1 MFEMG
6 FVSSG
11 GLASGR
17 TTSVR
22 GRCDLRRESTRMMA
36 NMPKVPYKAKGSDK
50 YEFVDIFNR
59 FYRERIIF
67 INQDIDDET
76 ANQTM
81 AVLLFLE
88 SEDDKAEVQM
98 YINCPGGTTTAG
110 LAIYDCM
117 RAMKYPITTLNL
129 GFAAGMGAFL
139 VGAGT
144 PGKRLA
150 LPNSRFLIQA
160 PSMDNV
166 VRGQADQI
174 ASEVK
179 IVLRQR
185 EKIVNGLHDITGRDK
200 NLIDEEVNRDFYLTA
215 YEAREY
221 GLIDRIL
228 QPKVK
233 DSAPIYQDS
242 LYTPAPKGP
251 SF

>member
-1 MFEMG
+1 
-6 FVSSG
+6 
-11 GLASGR
+11 
-17 TTSVR
+17 
-22 GRCDLRRESTRMMA
+22 
-36 NMPKVPYKAKGSDK
+36 
-50 YEFVDIFNR
+50 
-59 FYRERIIF
+59 
-67 INQDIDDET
+67 
-76 ANQTM
+76 
-81 AVLLFLE
+81 
-88 SEDDKAEVQM
+88 
-98 YINCPGGTTTAG
+98 
-110 LAIYDCM
+110 
-117 RAMKYPITTLNL
+117 
-129 GFAAGMGAFL
+129 
-139 VGAGT
+139 
-144 PGKRLA
+144 
-150 LPNSRFLIQA
+150 
-160 PSMDNV
+160 MDNV

>member
-1 MFEMG
+1 MLG
-6 FVSSG
+6 FVVG
-11 GLASGR
+11 ASGATDVR
-17 TTSVR
+17 SARGTTCSRNAV
-22 GRCDLRRESTRMMA
+22 RMMA

-50 YEFVDIFNR
+50 YEFVDIYNR
-59 FYRERIIF
+59 FYRERIVF

-98 YINCPGGTTTAG
+98 YFNCPGGTTTAG

-129 GFAAGMGAFL
+129 GFAAGIGAFL

-150 LPNSRFLIQA
+150 LPNSRFLVQA
-160 PSMDNV
+160 PSMDNM
-166 VRGQADQI
+166 VRGQADTI
-174 ASEVK
+174 AAEVK

-185 EKIVNGLHDITGRDK
+185 EKIVNVLHNITGRDK
-200 NLIDEEVNRDFYLTA
+200 DRIKKEVDRDFYLTA

-221 GLIDRIL
+221 GLIDRVL
-228 QPKVK
+228 QPKK
-233 DSAPIYQDS
+233 TSDIKPIYNDP
-242 LYTPAPKGP
+242 LFTPVKSGP